1 MADKFEDYCKKLTL
15 GSNSFKEIIHKKQI
29 FVDKTDIVNKLCQRG
44 KYKLLQRPNGFGKTI
59 LVDML
64 EELFLHGVK
73 PYGDHDSYFKGLKIE
88 KLWKD
93 RNTYQVL
100 RFDCFLR
107 QLGDLV
113 DVCSIYTD
121 FALTLSK
128 FAQTYGYEYHDSF
141 SPLDNLDR
149 ILEESQ
155 ENSIVFLIDDFD
167 TPILNVCHSLS
178 CYLETTG
185 HPLDIVTDFLRFILL
200 RIQDFADKFRFV
212 FLTTS
217 NRYYDPTAYFAQSN
231 VKDISFNQ
239 ELSNIVGFTKE
250 EIKENYQ
257 EHIIK
262 KLATQDCLDASEIS
276 ENDVNSFIKN
286 LDYSYGGY
294 RFNFQTKD
302 CLINPKSALNSLSLD
317 YEYFEPYALASME
330 DALHTQC
337 EFREDAIKELL
348 KRPKDTF
355 KASIKDI
362 EKPLNFVR
370 MNVLALLFNLGFM
383 TIKSKNTKSYEL
395 TFVNSEAID
404 SLKDSFLNNDNR
416 DLDNVFTRF
425 NPDFRFV

>member
-100 RFDCFLR
+100 RFDCFHR

-250 EIKENYQ
+250 EIKDIVLASSAMP
-257 EHIIK
+257 IIYPTK
-262 KLATQDCLDASEIS
+262 QIK
-276 ENDVNSFIKN
+276 ENDYVDGGF
-286 LDYSYGGY
+286 LDNTPVRPLVELGLKEIVVVHLFDWTEDEKSKWELSIEGLDTDDIIFHHISPSEP
-294 RFNFQTKD
+294 FNFIDAFVVNKVLTMGRIQ
-302 CLINPKSALNSLSLD
+302 LG
-317 YEYFEPYALASME
+317 YE
-330 DALHTQC
+330 DA
-337 EFREDAIKELL
+337 KECLQ
-348 KRPKDTF
+348 
-355 KASIKDI
+355 IKD
-362 EKPLNFVR
+362 
-370 MNVLALLFNLGFM
+370 
-383 TIKSKNTKSYEL
+383 
-395 TFVNSEAID
+395 
-404 SLKDSFLNNDNR
+404 
-416 DLDNVFTRF
+416 
-425 NPDFRFV
+425 